1 MSNHQN
7 VAFDSIHGHTKAL
20 LGAMYALGRAGL
32 SPREVQITERHARIV
47 IDPPPGASF
56 IYQAGALRS
65 RQTINGLTRTVL
77 VASFHGCQLE
87 WEETHD
93 AAATAQGAAR

>member
-47 IDPPPGASF
+47 IEPPPAASF
-56 IYQAGALRS
+56 IAGALRS
-65 RQTINGLTRTVL
+65 RQTFNGVTRTVF